1 MNSLKEMKYLL
12 LDLDGVCYGSHN
24 GYPLEKVFGLVSKRM
39 TLFIQEKLGLDK
51 KKAKELQTN
60 YFYKYNTSLNGLMLH
75 HNVIGDEF
83 LKYVH
88 DIDISFMKE
97 DKILRNELENLDMEK
112 FIFTNGSAEHAQNIL
127 TRLGIYDLFGKE
139 KVFDIKDAGYVPKP
153 EAQTFDLMVKKF
165 SIKPKETIYI
175 EDIAKNL
182 SIGFERGCTTVW
194 LINDEHFGK
203 IDSDKDYI
211 SHKIENLSLFLK
223 EIRLL
228 KSQ

>member
-1 MNSLKEMKYLL
+1 MKSLKEMKYLL

-39 TLFIQEKLGLDK
+39 TLFIQEKLGLDE

-127 TRLGIYDLFGKE
+127 TRLGVYDLFGKE

-165 SIKPKETIYI
+165 GIKPKETIYI

-228 KSQ
+228 KSK

>member
-1 MNSLKEMKYLL
+1 MKYLL

-39 TLFIQEKLGLDK
+39 TLFIQEKLGLDE

-97 DKILRNELENLDMEK
+97 DKILRSELENLDMEK

-153 EAQTFDLMVKKF
+153 EAQTFDLMIKKF
-165 SIKPKETIYI
+165 GIKPKETIYI

-182 SIGFERGCTTVW
+182 STGFEKGCTTVW

-228 KSQ
+228 KSK

>member
-1 MNSLKEMKYLL
+1 MNLKEKKYLL

-24 GYPLEKVFGLVSKRM
+24 GYPLEKVFGMVSKRM
-39 TLFIQEKLGLDK
+39 TKFIQKKLNLDE

-75 HNVIGDEF
+75 HNVVGEEF

-97 DKILRNELENLDMEK
+97 DKIMREELEKLDMKK
-112 FIFTNGSAEHAQNIL
+112 FIFTNGSADHAKNIL
-127 TRLGIYDLFGKE
+127 THLGIYDLFGRD
-139 KVFDIKDAGYVPKP
+139 KVFDIQDAGYVPKP
-153 EAQTFDLMVKKF
+153 EAKTFDLMVKKF
-165 SIKPKETIYI
+165 DINPKETIYI

-182 SIGFERGCTTVW
+182 SIGHKRGCTTVW
-194 LINDEHFGK
+194 LINNESFGK

-228 KSQ
+228 KST

>member
-1 MNSLKEMKYLL
+1 
-12 LDLDGVCYGSHN
+12 
-24 GYPLEKVFGLVSKRM
+24 
-39 TLFIQEKLGLDK
+39 
-51 KKAKELQTN
+51 
-60 YFYKYNTSLNGLMLH
+60 MLH

-97 DKILRNELENLDMEK
+97 DKIMRNELENLNMEK

-127 TRLGIYDLFGKE
+127 TRLGVYDLFGKE

-165 SIKPKETIYI
+165 GINPKETIYI

-194 LINDEHFGK
+194 LMNDEHFGK

-228 KSQ
+228 KSK

>member
-1 MNSLKEMKYLL
+1 MKYLL

-39 TLFIQEKLGLDK
+39 TLFIQEKLGLDE

-165 SIKPKETIYI
+165 GINPKETIYI

-228 KSQ
+228 KSK

>member
-1 MNSLKEMKYLL
+1 MKSLKEMKYLL

-39 TLFIQEKLGLDK
+39 TLFIQEKLGLDEK
-51 KKAKELQTN
+51 RAKELQTN

-97 DKILRNELENLDMEK
+97 DKIMRNELENLNMEK

-165 SIKPKETIYI
+165 GINPKETIYI

>member
-1 MNSLKEMKYLL
+1 MKSLKEMKYLL

-39 TLFIQEKLGLDK
+39 TLFIQEKLGLDE

-88 DIDISFMKE
+88 DIDISFMKK
-97 DKILRNELENLDMEK
+97 DKIMRNELENLNMEK

-165 SIKPKETIYI
+165 GINPKETIYI

-228 KSQ
+228 ISK

>member
-1 MNSLKEMKYLL
+1 MKSLKEMKYLL

-39 TLFIQEKLGLDK
+39 TLFIQEKLGLDE

-97 DKILRNELENLDMEK
+97 DKIMRNELENLNMEK

-165 SIKPKETIYI
+165 GINPEETIYI

-228 KSQ
+228 KSK

>member
-1 MNSLKEMKYLL
+1 MKNLKEMKYLL

-39 TLFIQEKLGLDK
+39 TLFIQEKIGLDE

-97 DKILRNELENLDMEK
+97 DKVMRNELENLDMEK
-112 FIFTNGSAEHAQNIL
+112 FIFTNGSADHAQNIL

-165 SIKPKETIYI
+165 GINPKETIYI

-203 IDSDKDYI
+203 MDADKDFI

-223 EIRLL
+223 EIRLI

>member
-39 TLFIQEKLGLDK
+39 TLFIQEKLGLDE

-97 DKILRNELENLDMEK
+97 DKIMRNELENLNMEK

-127 TRLGIYDLFGKE
+127 TRLGVYDLFGKE

-165 SIKPKETIYI
+165 GINPKETIYI

>member
-39 TLFIQEKLGLDK
+39 TLFIQEKLGLDE

-97 DKILRNELENLDMEK
+97 DKIMRNELENLDMEK

-165 SIKPKETIYI
+165 GIKPKETIYI

-228 KSQ
+228 KSK

>member
-1 MNSLKEMKYLL
+1 MKNLKEMKYLL

-39 TLFIQEKLGLDK
+39 TLFIQEKLGLDE

-97 DKILRNELENLDMEK
+97 DKIMRNELENLNMEK

-165 SIKPKETIYI
+165 GIKPKETIYI

-228 KSQ
+228 KSK

>member
-1 MNSLKEMKYLL
+1 MKSLKEMKYLL

-39 TLFIQEKLGLDK
+39 TLFIQEKLGLDE

-97 DKILRNELENLDMEK
+97 DKIMRNELENLNMEK

-127 TRLGIYDLFGKE
+127 TRLGVYDLFGKE

-165 SIKPKETIYI
+165 GINPKETIYI

-182 SIGFERGCTTVW
+182 SIGFKRGCTTVW

-228 KSQ
+228 KSK

>member
-1 MNSLKEMKYLL
+1 MKYLL

-39 TLFIQEKLGLDK
+39 TLFIQEKLGLDE

-97 DKILRNELENLDMEK
+97 DKILRSELENLDMEK

-165 SIKPKETIYI
+165 GIKPKETIYI

-182 SIGFERGCTTVW
+182 STGFEKGCTTVW

-228 KSQ
+228 KSK

>member
-1 MNSLKEMKYLL
+1 MKSLKEMKYLL

-39 TLFIQEKLGLDK
+39 TLFIQEKLGLDE

-97 DKILRNELENLDMEK
+97 DKILRSELENLDMEK

-165 SIKPKETIYI
+165 GIKPIETIYI

-182 SIGFERGCTTVW
+182 STGFEKGCTTVW

-228 KSQ
+228 KSK